1 MGEVGPL
8 SWDKEKIISGLES
21 GKLLPSLS
29 PLTIRLIELATDD
42 NSSLKDIAALIEKDP
57 SLTIRILRLANSVF
71 FRYGNPTKTVRQAVI
86 RIGVRH
92 TRLMALSLLLKD
104 TFPMKKV
111 GAADYRRFWRL
122 SLYQGLIAQ
131 SLAQRLEIGDAEEA
145 FTAGLTLE
153 IGLLVLLHAFVDPD
167 EPADIPWYPL
177 SGLLEWER
185 QKYGVDHR
193 EIGEFILTR
202 WKFPASLILCQ
213 KPTTTAR
220 TLDDLVP
227 LVRLCATASRLS
239 AFICEPK
246 ASLPEVF
253 ETLEFRFRLPKPL
266 IHEIVATALHKVE
279 DLSRTFEVEV
289 HSERDTELIMKK
301 ARAVLA
307 QLSAKLREQR
317 SPSDT
322 RLPSLATS
330 PKPGDSTDAG
340 RYKLQAVEHEV
351 RNPLTAVG
359 GLVRMLAKTIDLT
372 SEQTGHIKVMLA
384 ETERLEQALKE
395 IGQMTKQ

>member
-1 MGEVGPL
+1 M
-8 SWDKEKIISGLES
+8 
-21 GKLLPSLS
+21 
-29 PLTIRLIELATDD
+29 RLIELAADD

-71 FRYGNPTKTVRQAVI
+71 FRYGNPTKTVRQAVV

-92 TRLMALSLLLKD
+92 TRLLALSLLLKD

-111 GAADYRRFWRL
+111 GAVDYRRFWRL
-122 SLYQGLIAQ
+122 CLYQGLIAQ

-153 IGLLVLLHAFVDPD
+153 IGLLVLLHAFVDPN
-167 EPADIPWYPL
+167 EPVEIPWYPL
-177 SGLLEWER
+177 SGLLEWEK

-220 TLDDLVP
+220 TIDELVP

-239 AFICEPK
+239 AFICEPE

-253 ETLEFRFRLPKPL
+253 ETLEFRFRVPKPL
-266 IHEIVATALHKVE
+266 IHEIVATALRKVE

-301 ARAVLA
+301 ARAALA
-307 QLSAKLREQR
+307 QLSGKLFEQR
-317 SPSDT
+317 SPLDT
-322 RLPSLATS
+322 KLPSAAS
-330 PKPGDSTDAG
+330 RRPGDSTDAV
-340 RYKLQAVEHEV
+340 RYTLEAVEHEIG
-351 RNPLTAVG
+351 NPLTAVG
-359 GLVRMLAKTIDLT
+359 GLARMLAKTIDPT
-372 SEQTGHIKVMLA
+372 SEQGGHIRAILS
-384 ETERLEQALKE
+384 ETERLEQAVKQ
-395 IGQMTKQ
+395 IGQTIMR